1 MDNNTYSIKEIME
14 QRFDEMAEHL
24 KEIKVQTKLT
34 NGRVSSLEKSRIQ
47 IWTSIAILLVVGGV
61 IITLSVM
68 AIDHKV
74 QEAVETALNKRVE
87 KVQYGE

>member
-1 MDNNTYSIKEIME
+1 ME